1 MIVLHPENHGPKVKG
16 FEDGLR
22 ERIVGQ
28 DEVISE
34 LVSVYQT
41 VLAGLNM
48 PGRPVI
54 NMLFLG
60 PTGVG
65 KTRTVEAVAEILFG
79 NGASLLKINCA
90 EFQHSHEIS
99 KLIGS
104 PPGYLGHRETRAV
117 LNQEMIDSLHHDT
130 INLGLVLFD
139 EIEKASN
146 ALWALMLGILDKA
159 ALTLGDNSKTDF
171 SKTAI
176 VMTSNL
182 GAREMGRLLSEPI
195 GFAPARKDV
204 RRGNVHGEIQKV
216 AVEAAKRQFSPEFMN
231 RIDRVL
237 VFKPLVEKHLRKIL
251 DIELKMVQRQI
262 QTPQNEKMFDIKYTE
277 EAKDFLLKSGTD
289 IQYGARHL
297 KRAILH
303 HLIQPLA
310 GLLASGQILYGEV
323 VLVDCPSTAQT
334 LIFSKEEPKENVA
347 VFSAKNK

>member
-182 GAREMGRLLSEPI
+182 GAREMGRLL
-195 GFAPARKDV
+195 
-204 RRGNVHGEIQKV
+204 
-216 AVEAAKRQFSPEFMN
+216 
-231 RIDRVL
+231 
-237 VFKPLVEKHLRKIL
+237 
-251 DIELKMVQRQI
+251 
-262 QTPQNEKMFDIKYTE
+262 
-277 EAKDFLLKSGTD
+277 
-289 IQYGARHL
+289 
-297 KRAILH
+297 
-303 HLIQPLA
+303 
-310 GLLASGQILYGEV
+310 
-323 VLVDCPSTAQT
+323 
-334 LIFSKEEPKENVA
+334 
-347 VFSAKNK
+347 